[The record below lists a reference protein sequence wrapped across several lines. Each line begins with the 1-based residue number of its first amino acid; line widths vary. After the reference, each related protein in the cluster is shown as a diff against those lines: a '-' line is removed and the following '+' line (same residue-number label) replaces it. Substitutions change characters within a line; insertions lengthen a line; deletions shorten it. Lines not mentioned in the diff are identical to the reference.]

1 MARQGISEQQVIEAA
16 EELTRDGQAATVSAV
31 RGIIGS
37 GSYSTIQGHLAKWK
51 EGGANRPPADV
62 PDMPEPVGKAA
73 RVLWSVAW
81 KEAQHGVKGERE
93 ALDAARRDMERDRHD
108 MTAEI
113 ARLETETTAQ
123 AEELARLREDLG
135 EQAAALTKA
144 GDSVNA
150 LQVENARLDERAKAA
165 EGLGAELRQE
175 LGQLHSRF
183 QELAARVTPAPASP
197 PKSPKKPAS
206 PNPNPNPPP
215 AAA

>member
-1 MARQGISEQQVIEAA
+1 MARLGISEQQVIEAA
-16 EELTRDGQAATVSAV
+16 EELARGGQAATVSAV

-81 KEAQHGVKGERE
+81 QEAQHGVKGERE

-113 ARLETETTAQ
+113 ARLEAETTAQ
-123 AEELARLREDLG
+123 AEELDRLRETLG
-135 EQAAALTKA
+135 GQAAALAKA
-144 GDSVNA
+144 GETVNA

-183 QELAARVTPAPASP
+183 QELAARVTPAPASTP
-197 PKSPKKPAS
+197 ASVPKSPKKPAS
-206 PNPNPNPPP
+206 PPP